1 MTEDL
6 STRAR
11 AILEAAERA
20 AAQSG
25 EHPAPPGPG
34 AAEPAGRTHA
44 AAERAGTTD
53 DAVSEPVAGRTRA
66 AAERAGA
73 ADHATS
79 EPAAERAGTADDAA
93 SEPAGASPQAPR
105 QDWSRPVQSAP
116 IPATAPG
123 QLLAIVD
130 QVLSAAEA
138 ARRRLDELSATLD
151 ELTRRVDAAGRS
163 VPAQSPAVP
172 PADTPL
178 RARPRPPAGGA
189 AAPSGAPIEAVAATA
204 KLIAVEM
211 AVAGASRMDVDRRLR
226 DELGMPTTYEV
237 LDEVFGADSPPSA
250 RLP

>member
-1 MTEDL
+1 M
-6 STRAR
+6 
-11 AILEAAERA
+11 
-20 AAQSG
+20 
-25 EHPAPPGPG
+25 
-34 AAEPAGRTHA
+34 
-44 AAERAGTTD
+44 
-53 DAVSEPVAGRTRA
+53 
-66 AAERAGA
+66 
-73 ADHATS
+73 
-79 EPAAERAGTADDAA
+79 
-93 SEPAGASPQAPR
+93 
-105 QDWSRPVQSAP
+105 QSAP

-163 VPAQSPAVP
+163 VPAPSPAVP

>member
-1 MTEDL
+1 V
-6 STRAR
+6 
-11 AILEAAERA
+11 
-20 AAQSG
+20 
-25 EHPAPPGPG
+25 PPGPG
-34 AAEPAGRTHA
+34 AAEPAGRTH
-44 AAERAGTTD
+44 T
-53 DAVSEPVAGRTRA
+53 

-73 ADHATS
+73 ADDAAS
-79 EPAAERAGTADDAA
+79 EPAAGRTHAAPERAGAAEDAV

-163 VPAQSPAVP
+163 VPAPSPAVP

-178 RARPRPPAGGA
+178 RARPRPPSGGA

-211 AVAGASRMDVDRRLR
+211 AVAGASRVDVDRRLR